1 MPGTAYRKEHIM
13 IRILLFSILLSFS
26 CTLLAQDAWTLKSC
40 IEYGLKN
47 NSNNAIYRHDKQ
59 TADAKAREA
68 LAAYLPTVTLTG
80 SLDDNIKVQETV
92 IPAGIFSPTD
102 LRVAFT
108 KRYQL
113 NPVAQVD
120 QTIFDKSL
128 ITGLQANR
136 YNKLQAELNITK
148 NEETIIYNICSAYF
162 EIAVYREQLDQLHAT
177 NETYR
182 GQMLITEQ
190 QVKKGVTLQKDL
202 EKIKVNYNNSLAQI
216 RVAETNL
223 TLSENQLK
231 YEMGFPMQ
239 DSLQVKPSSDEA
251 ANLITPAAD
260 ILYEASVSNRTEY
273 KLAQVTTRL
282 NEIDERRLKNLIY
295 PKLTAYARYGSIG
308 FGDNLNQAWSSL
320 AAYSAIGIK
329 LTIPIL
335 DFKRNAQ
342 IAQAKYKW
350 QSATENLKL
359 QESKYQMELANTRTK
374 LVQEQQNLEL
384 NKENIALAQSS
395 FDAINLQYQKGT
407 TDLTEWLNAQNTLKE
422 SQSNY
427 LNSLYTFFQTKVDLE
442 KAQGTLKTFYQ
453 AL

>member
-1 MPGTAYRKEHIM
+1 
-13 IRILLFSILLSFS
+13 
-26 CTLLAQDAWTLKSC
+26 
-40 IEYGLKN
+40 
-47 NSNNAIYRHDKQ
+47 
-59 TADAKAREA
+59 
-68 LAAYLPTVTLTG
+68 
-80 SLDDNIKVQETV
+80 
-92 IPAGIFSPTD
+92 
-102 LRVAFT
+102 
-108 KRYQL
+108 
-113 NPVAQVD
+113 
-120 QTIFDKSL
+120 
-128 ITGLQANR
+128 
-136 YNKLQAELNITK
+136 
-148 NEETIIYNICSAYF
+148 
-162 EIAVYREQLDQLHAT
+162 VYREQLDQLHAT

-239 DSLQVKPSSDEA
+239 DSLQVKPSGDEA
-251 ANLITPAAD
+251 AKLITPAAD